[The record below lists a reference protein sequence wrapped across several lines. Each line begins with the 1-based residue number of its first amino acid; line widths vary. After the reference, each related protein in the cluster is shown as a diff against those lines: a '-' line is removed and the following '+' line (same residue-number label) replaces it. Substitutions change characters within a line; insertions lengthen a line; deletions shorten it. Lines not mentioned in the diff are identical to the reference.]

1 MFDFMSTIWYNMCYV
16 EKSTINIVGIT
27 LKEDTIIFKKLRQR
41 ITEHKNDFF
50 EAKAETEV
58 RVVNWFNFYLITAI
72 ELLFA
77 IVGLI
82 LTVCNLPII
91 AIVLLI
97 LTFIWYLF
105 MINTKMFRMTGKL
118 SYRLLFYLFGR
129 YGKVVSKKD
138 WKNIKKHCKKFYKEA
153 FSKKSLGHCYYY
165 SWGIAEFLQDAQLM
179 YCSIMLKDG
188 PSMHSVIVKNN
199 CVYDT
204 NQKRH
209 FNYDEYIELYEAKVY
224 KMFSR
229 EEYCKKSFFEDIRKD
244 LVEWCTKN
252 NVYCDPQ

>member
-1 MFDFMSTIWYNMCYV
+1 MYTMWYNMYYV
-16 EKSTINIVGIT
+16 ENSTSNIVGIT

-41 ITEHKNDFF
+41 ITQHKNDFF
-50 EAKAETEV
+50 EAKDETLV
-58 RVVNWFNFYLITAI
+58 RVVNWFNFYLIIAI
-72 ELLFA
+72 APFFVIISIIF
-77 IVGLI
+77 IVFD
-82 LTVCNLPII
+82 LPII
-91 AIVLLI
+91 GIILEI
-97 LTFIWYLF
+97 LTLIWYVL
-105 MINTKMFRMTGKL
+105 MTSTKMFKMTGEI

-138 WKNIKKHCKKFYKEA
+138 WKNIKKHCKKVYKDA

-165 SWGIAEFLQDAQLM
+165 SWAIALCLQDAQLM

-188 PSMHSVIVKNN
+188 PNMHSVIVKNN

-204 NQKRH
+204 NWRRH
-209 FNYDEYIELYEAKVY
+209 MDYNEYIQLYEAKVY

-229 EEYCKKSFFEDIRKD
+229 EEYCKKSFFDDIRKD